1 VRGKLALL
9 LILILALGFLA
20 ARLFPREKAEH
31 YPDFGGGEDEKL
43 LPVDQGKEN
52 PDFLRFREELQSAVE
67 RKDLEYLKRHLSD
80 KIRYTFGENHSTRG
94 FLRAWKLDEDPSS
107 SEFWA
112 ELDAVLSLGGTFNN
126 EEKTI
131 FTAPY
136 VYTRFPEKFDPF
148 QHQAVIAKGVKVYE
162 KPDREA
168 KVLGKLDY
176 SIVKVQEEV
185 VQKGK
190 ESWLKIQNSSG
201 EEGFIQARYARSPVD
216 YRASFQKTESSWEL
230 IFFVAGD

>member
-1 VRGKLALL
+1 MRGKLALL

-80 KIRYTFGENHSTRG
+80 NIRYTFGENHSTRG

-136 VYTRFPEKFDPF
+136 VYTRFPEKVRSFP
-148 QHQAVIAKGVKVYE
+148 APGSNRKRVKVYE
-162 KPDREA
+162 NRIERRRSWEA
-168 KVLGKLDY
+168 GLQHRQGAGRGRPKR
-176 SIVKVQEEV
+176 Q
-185 VQKGK
+185 
-190 ESWLKIQNSSG
+190 ESWLKIQTPQVRKASSRLG
-201 EEGFIQARYARSPVD
+201 MLEAQLITGQLSE
-216 YRASFQKTESSWEL
+216 TESSWEL

>member
-1 VRGKLALL
+1 MRGKLALL

-107 SEFWA
+107 SEFWRNWMQFYPWEA
-112 ELDAVLSLGGTFNN
+112 PSTTKRRLFSQHRTCTPVFRKSSILSS
-126 EEKTI
+126 
-131 FTAPY
+131 
-136 VYTRFPEKFDPF
+136 TR
-148 QHQAVIAKGVKVYE
+148 Q
-162 KPDREA
+162 
-168 KVLGKLDY
+168 
-176 SIVKVQEEV
+176 
-185 VQKGK
+185 
-190 ESWLKIQNSSG
+190 
-201 EEGFIQARYARSPVD
+201 
-216 YRASFQKTESSWEL
+216 
-230 IFFVAGD
+230 